1 MCGGGA
7 AHEGALIGTFS
18 CDPSLTITSVKG
30 EITERLDCLPSE
42 LQGHGWQPFVE
53 PTDFDVTRLMARDL
67 QAGQVG
73 AYDLRAQAR
82 RGEPVLHLRIR
93 TFITR
98 SRLHVPTICG
108 VLDLR
113 HSESRRTLLLPR

>member
-7 AHEGALIGTFS
+7 AAEGALIGTFS

-42 LQGHGWQPFVE
+42 LQGHGWQPFLE
-53 PTDFDVTRLMARDL
+53 PADFDVTRCMARDL
-67 QAGQVG
+67 GASRVG
-73 AYDLRAQAR
+73 AYALRAQAR
-82 RGEPVLHLRIR
+82 CGDPVLHLRIR
-93 TFITR
+93 TFIMR
-98 SRLHVPTICG
+98 SGPHAPTVYG

-113 HSESRRTLLLPR
+113 HSESRRTLLLPG